1 MSQTDARLS
10 RVFGRPAAAAIALTL
25 ALSGNLAAQL
35 ASRPVDDWI
44 KVLDTEERLAGLKI
58 AEVVAAL
65 KVKPGDVVADLGAGA
80 GPFVVPFA
88 KAVSPKGKVYA
99 VDVDRNFFP
108 HIEKR
113 VKAAAVGN
121 VQTVLGEFTD
131 PKLPSSD
138 VDVAFMHDVLHHI
151 EDRAGYLKAVA
162 KYLEPGARIA
172 IIDYHAATSPHKDQ
186 PNLIVSKEQ
195 AARWLADAG
204 LKPAEDITLFTEKW
218 FLVYAKGR

>member
-1 MSQTDARLS
+1 MFAW
-10 RVFGRPAAAAIALTL
+10 PAAAAIALTL

-121 VQTVLGEFTD
+121 VQMVLGEFTD

-151 EDRAGYLKAVA
+151 EDRDGYLKAVA

-172 IIDYHAATSPHKDQ
+172 IIDYHAAQSPHKDQ
-186 PNLIVSKEQ
+186 PNLIVNKEQ
-195 AARWLADAG
+195 AAAWLKDAG
-204 LKPAEDITLFTEKW
+204 FKPAEDITLFTEKW